1 MTEPRPTC
9 TRTEQAVGWALHALE
24 PDEELDVER
33 HVPTCPECSAA
44 VRETQAVM
52 TQLASAVEQVDPPA
66 RLRAS
71 ILDAAAATPQVRP
84 QLPPQPPT
92 PAPRSGPA
100 GPAGARPAGPADPR
114 STRPTGP
121 AGDPRST
128 RPAGPAGPAPGGS
141 RPTSPQPG
149 GRRSSRRLVMAAVAA
164 VAIVAIGGLGLRT
177 VQLQQEAV
185 LLQQQLDTASSQ
197 VSSTTA
203 LVRDIARPGNTH
215 ALLARPDGTAVAA
228 VVLAGSQRTVYTIG
242 LAANSA
248 DQTYVL
254 WGLKDASSAPE
265 PLGVFDVD
273 QSAAAPQ
280 SVGSPGQQPF
290 GAYAISLEPGRTPP
304 TVPTDVVASGALTA

>member
-1 MTEPRPTC
+1 MTGPRPTC

-24 PDEELDVER
+24 PDEEIAVER
-33 HVPTCPECSAA
+33 HVPTCPDCNAA
-44 VRETQAVM
+44 VRDAQVVM
-52 TQLASAVEQVDPPA
+52 AQLATAVEQVDPPA

-84 QLPPQPPT
+84 QVVAQPPA
-92 PAPRSGPA
+92 PGPRQPRS
-100 GPAGARPAGPADPR
+100 ARPAGAAG
-114 STRPTGP
+114 PT
-121 AGDPRST
+121 
-128 RPAGPAGPAPGGS
+128 GPAGPAPGGP
-141 RPTSPQPG
+141 RPTGPQPA
-149 GRRSSRRLVMAAVAA
+149 GRSRRLSPGRLVTAAVAA
-164 VAIVAIGGLGLRT
+164 VAIVAAGGLGIRT
-177 VQLQQEAV
+177 VQLQQQTV
-185 LLQQQLDTASSQ
+185 QLQQQLDTASTQ

-203 LVRDIARPGNTH
+203 LVQDLARPGNSH

-254 WGLKDASSAPE
+254 WGLKDAAAAPE

-273 QSAAAPQ
+273 QSAATPQ
-280 SVGSPGQQPF
+280 TVGPPGAQPF

-304 TVPTDVVASGALTA
+304 AVPTDVVASGALTA

>member
-1 MTEPRPTC
+1 MNGPRPTC

-24 PDEELDVER
+24 PDEEIIVER
-33 HVPTCPECSAA
+33 HVPTCPDCSAA
-44 VRETQAVM
+44 VRDTQDVM
-52 TQLASAVEQVDPPA
+52 TQLATAVEQVDPPA

-84 QLPPQPPT
+84 QLANQLPPT
-92 PAPRSGPA
+92 PAPRSPRA
-100 GPAGARPAGPADPR
+100 ARPAGPAGRAP
-114 STRPTGP
+114 SGPRPTGP
-121 AGDPRST
+121 PS
-128 RPAGPAGPAPGGS
+128 
-141 RPTSPQPG
+141 G
-149 GRRSSRRLVMAAVAA
+149 GRSRRLFAGRLVMAAVAA
-164 VAIVAIGGLGLRT
+164 VAVVALGGLGFRT
-177 VQLQQEAV
+177 VQLQQQTV
-185 LLQQQLDTASSQ
+185 QLQQQLDTASTQ

-203 LVRDIARPGNTH
+203 LVQDLARPGNSH

-254 WGLKDASSAPE
+254 WGLKDTSSAPE

-273 QSAAAPQ
+273 ERDASPQ
-280 SVGSPGQQPF
+280 TVGSPGTQPF

-304 TVPTDVVASGALTA
+304 AVPTDVVASGALTA

>member
-24 PDEELDVER
+24 PDEEIAVER
-33 HVPTCPECSAA
+33 HVPTCADCSAA
-44 VRETQAVM
+44 VRDTQAVM
-52 TQLASAVEQVDPPA
+52 TQLATAVEQVDPPA

-84 QLPPQPPT
+84 QVVARPPT
-92 PAPRSGPA
+92 SPGPRQ
-100 GPAGARPAGPADPR
+100 PR
-114 STRPTGP
+114 T
-121 AGDPRST
+121 A
-128 RPAGPAGPAPGGS
+128 RPAGPAGPAPGAP
-141 RPTSPQPG
+141 RPTG
-149 GRRSSRRLVMAAVAA
+149 RGRRLSPGRLVTAAVAA
-164 VAIVAIGGLGLRT
+164 VAIVAAGGLGIRT
-177 VQLQQEAV
+177 VQLQQQTVE
-185 LLQQQLDTASSQ
+185 LQQQLDTASSQ

-203 LVRDIARPGNTH
+203 LVQGLARPGNAH

-228 VVLAGSQRTVYTIG
+228 VVVADRQQTVYTIG

-254 WGLKDASSAPE
+254 WGLKDASSAPQ

-273 QSAAAPQ
+273 ERDATPQ
-280 SVGSPGQQPF
+280 TVGSPDRQPF

-304 TVPTDVVASGALTA
+304 AVPTDVVASGALTA

>member
-1 MTEPRPTC
+1 MTGPRPTC

-24 PDEELDVER
+24 PDEEIVVEH
-33 HVPTCPECSAA
+33 HVPTCGDCSAA
-44 VRETQAVM
+44 VRDTQAVM

-84 QLPPQPPT
+84 QVANQPPPM
-92 PAPRSGPA
+92 PAPRS
-100 GPAGARPAGPADPR
+100 PR
-114 STRPTGP
+114 AP
-121 AGDPRST
+121 
-128 RPAGPAGPAPGGS
+128 RPAGPAGPAPSGP
-141 RPTSPQPG
+141 RPTSPPSG
-149 GRRSSRRLVMAAVAA
+149 GRSRRLSPGRLVMAAVAA
-164 VAIVAIGGLGLRT
+164 VAVVAVGGLGLRT
-177 VQLQQEAV
+177 VQLQQQTV
-185 LLQQQLDTASSQ
+185 QLQQQLDTASTQ

-203 LVRDIARPGNTH
+203 LVQDLARPGNSH

-254 WGLKDASSAPE
+254 WGLKDTSSAPQ

-273 QSAAAPQ
+273 EHDAAPQ
-280 SVGSPGQQPF
+280 AVGSPDRQPF

>member
-24 PDEELDVER
+24 PDEEIAVER
-33 HVPTCPECSAA
+33 HVPTCADCSAA
-44 VRETQAVM
+44 VRDVQDVM
-52 TQLASAVEQVDPPA
+52 TQLATAVEQVEPPA

-84 QLPPQPPT
+84 QVVARPPT
-92 PAPRSGPA
+92 SPGPRQ
-100 GPAGARPAGPADPR
+100 PR
-114 STRPTGP
+114 T
-121 AGDPRST
+121 A
-128 RPAGPAGPAPGGS
+128 RPAGPAGPAPGAP
-141 RPTSPQPG
+141 RPTG
-149 GRRSSRRLVMAAVAA
+149 RGRRLSPGRLVTAAVAA
-164 VAIVAIGGLGLRT
+164 VAIVAAGGLGIRT
-177 VQLQQEAV
+177 VQLQQQTVE
-185 LLQQQLDTASSQ
+185 LQQQLDTASSQ

-203 LVRDIARPGNTH
+203 LVQGLARPGNAH

-228 VVLAGSQRTVYTIG
+228 VVVADRQQTVYTIG

-254 WGLKDASSAPE
+254 WGLKDASSAPQ

-273 QSAAAPQ
+273 ERDATPQ
-280 SVGSPGQQPF
+280 TVGSPDRQPF

-304 TVPTDVVASGALTA
+304 AVPTDVVASGALTA

>member
-1 MTEPRPTC
+1 MTGPRPTC
-9 TRTEQAVGWALHALE
+9 TRTEEAVGWALHALE
-24 PDEELDVER
+24 PDEEMSVER
-33 HVPTCPECSAA
+33 HVPTCADCSAA
-44 VRETQAVM
+44 VRDTQAVM
-52 TQLASAVEQVDPPA
+52 TQLATAVEQVDPPA

-84 QLPPQPPT
+84 QVAHQPPPM
-92 PAPRSGPA
+92 PAPRS
-100 GPAGARPAGPADPR
+100 PR
-114 STRPTGP
+114 AARPTGP
-121 AGDPRST
+121 AG
-128 RPAGPAGPAPGGS
+128 PAPSGP
-141 RPTSPQPG
+141 RPTSPPSG
-149 GRRSSRRLVMAAVAA
+149 GRNRPRSPGRLVAAAVAA

-177 VQLQQEAV
+177 VQLQQQTV
-185 LLQQQLDTASSQ
+185 QLQQQLDTASTQ

-203 LVRDIARPGNTH
+203 LVQDLARPGNSH
-215 ALLARPDGTAVAA
+215 ALLAKPDGTAVAA

-273 QSAAAPQ
+273 ELAASPQ
-280 SVGSPGQQPF
+280 TVGTPDSQPF

-304 TVPTDVVASGALTA
+304 AVPTDVVASGALTA

>member
-1 MTEPRPTC
+1 MTEPRLTC

-24 PDEELDVER
+24 PDEEIDVER
-33 HVPTCPECSAA
+33 HVPTCADCSAA
-44 VRETQAVM
+44 VLDTQAVM
-52 TQLASAVEQVDPPA
+52 AQLASAVEQVDPPA

-71 ILDAAAATPQVRP
+71 ILDAAAATPQVQPELSAP
-84 QLPPQPPT
+84 QPT
-92 PAPRSGPA
+92 PAPRH
-100 GPAGARPAGPADPR
+100 PR
-114 STRPTGP
+114 SAVSASP
-121 AGDPRST
+121 AEPRSA

-149 GRRSSRRLVMAAVAA
+149 RRRSPGRLVMAAVAA

-177 VQLQQEAV
+177 VQLQQQAV
-185 LLQQQLDTASSQ
+185 QLQQQLDTASSQ

-203 LVRDIARPGNTH
+203 LVQDLARPGNSH

-273 QSAAAPQ
+273 QSEATPQ
-280 SVGSPGQQPF
+280 SVGTSDRQPF

-304 TVPTDVVASGALTA
+304 TVPTDVVASGALAT

>member
-24 PDEELDVER
+24 PDEEIAVER
-33 HVPTCPECSAA
+33 HVPTCADCSAA
-44 VRETQAVM
+44 VRDVQDVM
-52 TQLASAVEQVDPPA
+52 TQLATAVEQVEPPA

-84 QLPPQPPT
+84 QVVARPPT
-92 PAPRSGPA
+92 SPGPRQ
-100 GPAGARPAGPADPR
+100 PR
-114 STRPTGP
+114 T
-121 AGDPRST
+121 A
-128 RPAGPAGPAPGGS
+128 RPAGPAGPAPGAS
-141 RPTSPQPG
+141 RPTG
-149 GRRSSRRLVMAAVAA
+149 RGRRLSPGRLVTAAVAA
-164 VAIVAIGGLGLRT
+164 VAIVAAGGLGIRT
-177 VQLQQEAV
+177 VQLQQQTVE
-185 LLQQQLDTASSQ
+185 LQQQLDTASSQ

-203 LVRDIARPGNTH
+203 LVQGLARPGNAH

-228 VVLAGSQRTVYTIG
+228 VVVADSRQTVYTIG

-254 WGLKDASSAPE
+254 WGLKDASSAPQ

-273 QSAAAPQ
+273 ERDAAPQ
-280 SVGSPGQQPF
+280 TVGSPDQQPF

-304 TVPTDVVASGALTA
+304 AVPTDVVASGALTA